1 MKGVRMKKLGLVGA
15 FMFVLLLAAA
25 GSAFAQDGSD
35 SSGRGLIGLGAGL
48 GMGIAAAGAGI
59 GQGTAVASALESI
72 GRNPNS
78 ADRLFQP
85 MIIGLALIES
95 LAIYA
100 LLITFILQGKV

>member
-1 MKGVRMKKLGLVGA
+1 MKGVGMKKLGLVSV

-25 GSAFAQDGSD
+25 GSAFAEDGSE

-48 GMGIAAAGAGI
+48 GMGIAAAGAGV
-59 GQGTAVASALESI
+59 GQGLAVAGALESI

-78 ADRLFQP
+78 ADRVFQP

-100 LLITFILQGKV
+100 LLITFLLQGKV

>member
-1 MKGVRMKKLGLVGA
+1 MRKLGLVGV
-15 FMFVLLLAAA
+15 FMFVMLLAAA
-25 GSAFAQDGSD
+25 GSAFAEDGGD
-35 SSGRGLIGLGAGL
+35 SSARGLIGLGAGL
-48 GMGIAAAGAGI
+48 GMGVAAAGAGI

-100 LLITFILQGKV
+100 LLITFLLQGKV